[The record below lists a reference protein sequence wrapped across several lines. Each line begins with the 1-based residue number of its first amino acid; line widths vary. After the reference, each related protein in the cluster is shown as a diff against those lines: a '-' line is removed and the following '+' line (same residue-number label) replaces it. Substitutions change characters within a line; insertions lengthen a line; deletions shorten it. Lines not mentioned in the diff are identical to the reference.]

1 MKIKLIDFG
10 GKAPHRAHH
19 NDAGADVFANINET
33 NCDSWSGVAI
43 DVKPHT
49 IRKIPLGIGL
59 ELPDGFVA
67 FILPRSG
74 MTANKGLTAEV
85 VPIDSGYKGE
95 IHAIVYNANDTTAR
109 IYNGDKLA
117 QLVIV
122 PVVLADFYTDNLEE
136 RGDKGFGSTGD
147 K

>member
-10 GKAPHRAHH
+10 GKKPERAHY
-19 NDAGADVFANINET
+19 NDAGADVFT
-33 NCDSWSGVAI
+33 NDTAVIPPQS
-43 DVKPHT
+43 
-49 IRKIPLGIGL
+49 IRKIPLGFGL

-74 MTANKGLTAEV
+74 MTSNVGITTEV
-85 VPIDSGYKGE
+85 VPIDSGYTGE
-95 IHAIVYNANDTTAR
+95 VHAIVYNATSEGLILEPGT
-109 IYNGDKLA
+109 KVA

-122 PVVLADFYTDNLEE
+122 PTVLAEFVYDNQKQ

-147 K
+147 R